1 MKDIKLELDPLSL
14 FSHEIKTPLNTLK
27 IGLDIIRKN
36 PDSKDN
42 QEIIRL
48 MEEELN
54 YLTDFINGYL
64 DFRLLKNKKTLMK
77 FQWSSWKDT
86 LSKALDSFQIPA
98 QQKNVL
104 FKVNNRSPKEFGEKD
119 YEVFMDSRWMVQV
132 LKNLLSNGLKFSPEN
147 STLFIDY
154 EYLSDKGLQCAVTD
168 EGEGFSE
175 KESLKLFELFYTKPS
190 VLQQES
196 KGTGLGLAIVKTIV
210 ENHGGFVKASPSKE
224 VGRGAVFFF
233 CIPKA
238 RPAKRP
244 DLSVA

>member
-1 MKDIKLELDPLSL
+1 MGNIKLELDPLSL

-27 IGLDIIRKN
+27 MGLDIIGKN
-36 PDSKDN
+36 PNSKDN
-42 QEIIRL
+42 REIIRL
-48 MEEELN
+48 MEEELS

-64 DFRLLKNKKTLMK
+64 DFRLLKDKKDLMK
-77 FQWSSWKDT
+77 FQWGSWKEV
-86 LSKALDSFQIPA
+86 LFKALDSFQIPA
-98 QQKNVL
+98 QRNNVL
-104 FKVNNRSPKEFGEKD
+104 FKVNNRSPKDFGEKD
-119 YEVFMDSRWMVQV
+119 YEIFMDSRWMVQV

-154 EYLSDKGLQCAVTD
+154 EYLPHEGLQCAVTD

-175 KESLKLFELFYTKPS
+175 KESSRLFELFYTKPLS
-190 VLQQES
+190 SQKEE

-224 VGRGAVFFF
+224 VGRGAVFSF
-233 CIPKA
+233 CIPKV